1 MSEHPTGAATDGATA
16 AGSVEELTHRAAVDL
31 ARVLGGGRTV
41 ALVNSPD
48 HGNPGDPG
56 LWLGTRALLRRLGVR
71 VGYSAS
77 WWCFD
82 PAALR
87 AAVPHGP
94 VLLNGGGNLGDLY
107 AGQQGTR
114 ERVLRTLTD
123 RRVIQLPQS
132 WFFRSERAAR
142 EMSELIAGHGAV
154 TVMVRDRASALRA
167 DDAGVSTVLSPDHA
181 VGLATL
187 HSGVRPVHDVLW
199 MVRRPGDPEYGGH
212 ADPPER
218 AGWHRRDWMDGI
230 AQDQSRWTG
239 IPRAA
244 VTADGWLR
252 THWRPAAPG
261 LRHLWPAAAATFPHT
276 ARAWVQRGVDLLA
289 SARVVVTD
297 RLHGHLF
304 CVLLGKP
311 HVVLDNS
318 YGKVSAMLD
327 SWTGTLPGV
336 HRAGDTGRAV
346 ELAGELLGRI
356 GAP

>member
-1 MSEHPTGAATDGATA
+1 MSDDRSTTVGTDGAA
-16 AGSVEELTHRAAVDL
+16 AESVGQLARRAAVDL
-31 ARVLGGGRTV
+31 AGVLGGRRTV
-41 ALVNSPD
+41 ALVNYPD

-56 LWLGTRALLRRLGVR
+56 LWLGTRMLLRRLGVR

-77 WWCFD
+77 WWSFD
-82 PAALR
+82 PVALR
-87 AAVPHGP
+87 TAVPHGP

-114 ERVLRTLTD
+114 ERVLHTLTG

-132 WFFRSERAAR
+132 WFFRSELAAR
-142 EMSELIAGHGAV
+142 RMSDMIAAHGAV
-154 TVMVRDRASALRA
+154 TVMVRDRASAQRA
-167 DDAGVSTVLSPDHA
+167 AVAGVPTVLSPDHA
-181 VGLATL
+181 VGLAGVG
-187 HSGVRPVHDVLW
+187 SAVRPVHDVLW
-199 MVRRPGDPEYGGH
+199 MVRRHGDPEFGGH
-212 ADPPER
+212 ADPPQR
-218 AGWHRRDWMDGI
+218 AGWHRGDWMDGI
-230 AQDQSRWTG
+230 AEDQARWTG
-239 IPRAA
+239 AARVA

-252 THWRPAAPG
+252 SHWQPAAPG
-261 LRHLWPAAAATFPHT
+261 VRHLWPAAAATFPHT

-327 SWTGTLPGV
+327 TWTGSLPGV
-336 HRAGDTGRAV
+336 HRAGDTTHAV
-346 ELAGELLGRI
+346 ELAGELLDRAGT
-356 GAP
+356 P